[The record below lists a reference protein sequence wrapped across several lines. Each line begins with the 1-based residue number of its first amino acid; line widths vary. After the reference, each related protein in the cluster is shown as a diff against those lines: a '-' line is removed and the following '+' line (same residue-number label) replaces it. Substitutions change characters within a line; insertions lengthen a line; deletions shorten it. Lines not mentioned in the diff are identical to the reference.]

1 MTTNNPLQQ
10 GIKSTWQTTLFLGI
24 VSIVMG
30 AIIAAWPGPTTL
42 VVGVLFGVFL
52 ILTGIFQ
59 VISGLVGESQ
69 HRVLAVISGALSLIL
84 GVFCFRDNVYNSI
97 TVLGIWIG
105 ISWIFFGITSITIG
119 FANKSLPNRVWVI
132 ILGILT
138 AIGGFVLVS
147 YPYEVQILVLISGI
161 WAIAIGIVEVVAA
174 FQLRSAAGKFEKKVS
189 DFVS

>member
-24 VSIVMG
+24 VSIIMG
-30 AIIAAWPGPTTL
+30 AIIAVWPGPTTL
-42 VVGVLFGVFL
+42 VVGVLFGIFL

-59 VISGLVGESQ
+59 VIAGLIGEAQ

-84 GVFCFRDNVYNSI
+84 GAFCFRDDIYNSI
-97 TVLGIWIG
+97 AVLGIWIG

-119 FANKSLPNRVWVI
+119 FANKSLPNRVWVV

-138 AIGGFVLVS
+138 AVGGFVLVS

-161 WAIAIGIVEVVAA
+161 WAIAIGIVEVISA
-174 FQLRSAAGKFEKKVS
+174 FQLRSAANKFEQRVS

>member
-84 GVFCFRDNVYNSI
+84 GVFCFRDDVYNSI